1 MSILRLLL
9 FNVLKNFTR
18 LPRKIEEEAVDAQ
31 DHFSDELE
39 TGLKAAKEAGAIIMA
54 LFGKEYRVEE
64 KGKGNPVTTADL
76 EANRRIQEIIRQR
89 YPKDGWLSE
98 EDKDDTSRL
107 RAARVWVID
116 PIDGTKEF
124 IAGVPQFAVSIGL
137 VLEGRPVLGIVY
149 NPAKEKLYHAV
160 KGGGALL
167 NGRPIHVCQRQEMQ
181 GASLLVSRS
190 EPRQKFQPFAD
201 MCRLEPMGSIAYR
214 LAMVAG
220 GEGDG
225 TLTFRS
231 LREWDVCAG
240 VAIVEEAGGVVV
252 DGGGRRLLFNQE
264 DTRHRAI
271 VASNGLLVHSL
282 QGMLAKILSENR

>member
-1 MSILRLLL
+1 MSAQNH
-9 FNVLKNFTR
+9 F
-18 LPRKIEEEAVDAQ
+18 PEEM
-31 DHFSDELE
+31 E
-39 TGLKAAKEAGAIIMA
+39 TAERAAREAGWIIMS
-54 LFGKEYRVEE
+54 FYGKDYRVEE

-76 EANRRIQEIIRQR
+76 EANRKIQEIIRGR
-89 YPKDGWLSE
+89 YPEDGWLSE
-98 EDKDDTSRL
+98 EDRDDLQRL
-107 RAARVWVID
+107 RASRVWVVD

-137 VLEGRPVLGIVY
+137 VIEGHPVLGVVY
-149 NPAKEKLYHAV
+149 NPAEEKFYRAV

-167 NGRPIHVCQRQEMQ
+167 NDLSIHVSQRAEVQ

-190 EPRQKFQPFAD
+190 EPRRKFQSFAD
-201 MCRLEPMGSIAYR
+201 LCRLQSIGSIAYR

-240 VAIVEEAGGVVV
+240 VLIVEEAGGVVV
-252 DGGGRRLLFNQE
+252 DGAGRGLVFNQE
-264 DTRHRAI
+264 DPLYRGI
-271 VASNGLLVHSL
+271 VASNGSLAHGL
-282 QGMLAKILSENR
+282 QGMLASILSEKR

>member
-1 MSILRLLL
+1 M
-9 FNVLKNFTR
+9 
-18 LPRKIEEEAVDAQ
+18 DAQ
-31 DHFSDELE
+31 DHFSEELE
-39 TGLKAAKEAGAIIMA
+39 TALKAAKEAGAIIMA
-54 LFGKEYRVEE
+54 LFGKDYRVEE

-76 EANRRIQEIIRQR
+76 EANRKIREIIRQR

-98 EDKDDTSRL
+98 EDKDDSSRL
-107 RAARVWVID
+107 RAARLWVVD

-124 IAGVPQFAVSIGL
+124 IEGVPQFAVSIGL
-137 VLEGRPVLGIVY
+137 VVEGRPVLGIVY
-149 NPAKEKLYHAV
+149 NPAKEKLYRAV

-167 NGRPIHVCQRQEMQ
+167 NDRPIHVSQRQEMQ
-181 GASLLVSRS
+181 GAYLLVSRS
-190 EPRQKFQPFAD
+190 EPRRKFQPFAD
-201 MCRLEPMGSIAYR
+201 MCRLEPIGSIAYR

-240 VAIVEEAGGVVV
+240 VQIVEEAGGVVV

-271 VASNGLLVHSL
+271 VASNGLLVQSL
-282 QGMLAKILSENR
+282 QGMLAKILSEQR

>member
-1 MSILRLLL
+1 MLNAR
-9 FNVLKNFTR
+9 
-18 LPRKIEEEAVDAQ
+18 DG
-31 DHFSDELE
+31 FSEELE
-39 TGLKAAKEAGAIIMA
+39 TALRAAREAGAIIMA

-124 IAGVPQFAVSIGL
+124 IEGVPQFAVSIGL
-137 VLEGRPVLGIVY
+137 VLEGLPVLGIVY

-252 DGGGRRLLFNQE
+252 DGGGRRLLFNRE

-271 VASNGLLVHSL
+271 VAANGLLVHSL